1 MSKLTYFGQG
11 EAYEKKRKEM
21 LVKLIWQGKIS
32 KSHFEPSSWI
42 CFQKIYLTSAY
53 GFWEE
58 NFYKDFPYISPGNQG
73 MYFFTKYYSFLVMR
87 LLPLCEIL
95 FRIFFIW
102 KVPDDRDLG
111 PVRIED
117 IVNCEWTCIFVGKK
131 NIHNV
136 SSGLFSIHAE
146 ESKTK
151 HSKIIDCFP
160 KD

>member
-1 MSKLTYFGQG
+1 
-11 EAYEKKRKEM
+11 M

-32 KSHFEPSSWI
+32 KSHLSHLLEFVSKRFTLQVYMVFERKIFIKIFPI
-42 CFQKIYLTSAY
+42 YFQETKECIFSLNIRVFLSCD
-53 GFWEE
+53 
-58 NFYKDFPYISPGNQG
+58 FYHFV
-73 MYFFTKYYSFLVMR
+73 KYYSV
-87 LLPLCEIL
+87 
-95 FRIFFIW
+95 FFSFFMW